1 MHIDPLE
8 EISHDP
14 LAKIGLFMLATV
26 TLLAV
31 FAPLLSS
38 YSPHDYTGKIFSPP
52 TLDHPLGTDSM
63 GQDIW
68 VRLLYGARTSLFVA
82 VAVALLSA
90 SLSVLVGATA
100 ALAGG
105 LFERVCMR
113 IVDAVI
119 SLPTIIVMILVA
131 AYIRPSL
138 PLLILLIS
146 AFSWPGGARIVRS
159 CVLSL
164 KEKMHINAA
173 RTFGAD
179 RRHIVFT
186 HLIPDLSPIISAL
199 MMQDARRA
207 VFMEAGLAFLG
218 VSDPMVISWGKM
230 MHQALAFTYLDVWQ
244 WWLVPTGLALSATLI
259 GISFLSISLE
269 TAMDPRL
276 RKDNARDNVRY
287 G

>member
-1 MHIDPLE
+1 MHIDPLG
-8 EISHDP
+8 EISHNP
-14 LAKIGLFMLATV
+14 LAKIGLFMLAAV

-68 VRLLYGARTSLFVA
+68 VRLLYGAWTSLFVA

-146 AFSWPGGARIVRS
+146 AFSWPGGARIIRS
-159 CVLSL
+159 QVLSL
-164 KEKMHINAA
+164 KERMHINAA
-173 RTFGAD
+173 RTFGAGK
-179 RRHIVFT
+179 RHIIFT
-186 HLIPDLSPIISAL
+186 HIIPDLSPIISAL

-218 VSDPMVISWGKM
+218 VSDPTVISWGKM
-230 MHQALAFTYLDVWQ
+230 MNQALAFTYLDVWQ
-244 WWLVPTGLALSATLI
+244 WWLVPIGLALSATLI
-259 GISFLSISLE
+259 GISFLSFSLE

-276 RKDNARDNVRY
+276 RREESMGAARLT
-287 G
+287 

>member
-1 MHIDPLE
+1 MHIDPLG

-14 LAKIGLFMLATV
+14 LAKMGLFMLALI
-26 TLLAV
+26 TLMAL

-52 TLDHPLGTDSM
+52 DMDHPLGTDSM

-68 VRLLYGARTSLFVA
+68 VRLLYGARTSLLVA
-82 VAVALLSA
+82 GAVALLSA
-90 SLSVLVGATA
+90 SISVLVGATA

-105 LFERVCMR
+105 LFERSCMR

-131 AYIRPSL
+131 AYLRPSL

-146 AFSWPGGARIVRS
+146 AFSWPGGARIIRS
-159 CVLSL
+159 QVLSL
-164 KEKMHINAA
+164 KERMHINAA
-173 RTFGAD
+173 RTFGAGK
-179 RRHIVFT
+179 RHIIFT
-186 HLIPDLSPIISAL
+186 HIIPDISPIISAL

-230 MHQALAFTYLDVWQ
+230 MNQALAFTYLDVWQ
-244 WWLVPTGLALSATLI
+244 WWLVPTGLALSATLVA
-259 GISFLSISLE
+259 ISFLSFSLE
-269 TAMDPRL
+269 TAIDPRL
-276 RKDNARDNVRY
+276 KKDDASRL